1 MEYIQKFIPEGWA
14 SAPQAFSLEELSKAS
29 INGDIIQAKVS
40 RCDNNYN
47 LYVDLGN
54 NITGIIPRDEVEA
67 INIDETGFPKPNI
80 CKSKIDKIVQ
90 FKVKDTSKKDTVI
103 LSRKAVGKEAINWM
117 KNELKEGMLVY
128 GIVKNIRPYGAFV
141 EIGGGI
147 VGLVHIEDISVARIK
162 TPYERF
168 KIGQKIK
175 IMIKSIDR
183 KTNRV
188 ILSYKET
195 LGTWE
200 ENVKEFEEGMIVSG
214 IAREKEK
221 NKNGIFIEL
230 KPNLVG
236 LADYKDNIEYG
247 EDVRLKKK
255 NIIPDKKKIK
265 LTIL

>member
-247 EDVRLKKK
+247 EDVRLKIKK
-255 NIIPDKKKIK
+255 IIPDKKKIK